1 MLKLKAMVIDDSKIM
16 RQMVMKALRESR
28 LAEWEFAEA
37 DDGSDALAKFDPN
50 TVDICFVD
58 WNMPT
63 MTGVEFIKQARARG
77 DTGLVPMVMVTS
89 EKSMAKIEEALE
101 QAGADAFVCKPFTAD
116 EMRGKLQRVVDRLE
130 GLLAEAAGGAVTSK
144 LFG

>member
-1 MLKLKAMVIDDSKIM
+1 MKLKALVIDDSKVM
-16 RQMVMKALRESR
+16 RQMVMKGLRESR
-28 LAEWEFAEA
+28 VAEFEFVEA
-37 DDGSDALAKFDPN
+37 DDGADALAKFDPN

-63 MTGVEFIKQARARG
+63 MTGVEFVKQARSRG

-101 QAGADAFVCKPFTAD
+101 QARADAFVCKPFTAD
-116 EMRGKLQRVVDRLE
+116 DLKGKLQRIVDRLE
-130 GLLAEAAGGAVTSK
+130 GLMAEAAGGAITSRM
-144 LFG
+144 FG

>member
-1 MLKLKAMVIDDSKIM
+1 MKLKALVIDDSKIM

-28 LAEWEFAEA
+28 VAEWEFVEAE
-37 DDGSDALAKFDPN
+37 DGADALAKFDPN
-50 TVDICFVD
+50 AVDICFVD

-63 MTGVEFIKQARARG
+63 MTGVEFVKKARDRG

-89 EKSMAKIEEALE
+89 EKSMAKIEEAMD
-101 QAGADAFVCKPFTAD
+101 QAEADAFICKPFTAD
-116 EMRGKLQRVVDRLE
+116 DMKGKLQRIVDRLE
-130 GLLAEAAGGAVTSK
+130 GLMAEAAGGTITSK